1 MRTIEEI
8 NKDLLEAREELAAVQ
23 GGPAEVYS
31 RIVGYYR
38 SVRNWNK
45 GKKEEYGERKLFE
58 VSESQTA
65 PATAEAAASVEAE
78 AEDRESAPACA
89 GACAPAGE
97 EPAAAEVHA
106 NTHEVAQPKNPAA
119 SSAGASAGASARNSR
134 LLLFVRPAC
143 PACPSAKAA
152 AGKLGIPVD
161 MVNADTEDGLAEA
174 SRRKV
179 FSTPTAIL
187 LSKDGKEI
195 TRALDS
201 VGIAALEDLIAG

>member
-8 NKDLLEAREELAAVQ
+8 NNDLQKAREDLAAVQ

-58 VSESQTA
+58 ISEAQIAKTGA
-65 PATAEAAASVEAE
+65 AEREAVREEAREEPVPAAEAGADVREA
-78 AEDRESAPACA
+78 
-89 GACAPAGE
+89 
-97 EPAAAEVHA
+97 
-106 NTHEVAQPKNPAA
+106 AQPAIPADA
-119 SSAGASAGASARNSR
+119 SRNSR

-152 AGKLGIPVD
+152 AGKLGIPID

-174 SRRKV
+174 RCRRV

-201 VGIAALEDLIAG
+201 AGIAALEYLIAG

>member
-8 NKDLLEAREELAAVQ
+8 NKDLREAREELAAVQ

-58 VSESQTA
+58 ISEAHIAKATA
-65 PATAEAAASVEAE
+65 PVEAARAVAREEPVPTVEAGADVRE
-78 AEDRESAPACA
+78 AAREA
-89 GACAPAGE
+89 
-97 EPAAAEVHA
+97 
-106 NTHEVAQPKNPAA
+106 AQPAV
-119 SSAGASAGASARNSR
+119 SASASADASHISR

-143 PACPSAKAA
+143 PACPSAKTA

-161 MVNADTEDGLAEA
+161 MVDADTEDGLAEA
-174 SRRKV
+174 RRRRV

-201 VGIAALEDLIAG
+201 AGIAALEDLSAG